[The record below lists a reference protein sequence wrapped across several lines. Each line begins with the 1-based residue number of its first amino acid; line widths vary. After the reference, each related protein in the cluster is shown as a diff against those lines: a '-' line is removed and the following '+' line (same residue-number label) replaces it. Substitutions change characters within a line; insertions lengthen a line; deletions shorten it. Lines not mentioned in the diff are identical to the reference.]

1 MGKTSFESLELFL
14 KNKENAVKKF
24 FEELPTV
31 DTPAYLEIPLNEQE
45 WKEEKDTVRKTAVI
59 VLLTMWLN
67 GVNLKEAWEGW
78 FYKEGKY
85 LVMIEPNGNSIT
97 VAIVNRKT
105 GTIFVETYPLPETL
119 EPLFLID
126 TEGVFDDET

>member
-1 MGKTSFESLELFL
+1 MKPLELFL
-14 KNKENAVKKF
+14 KNKETAVKKF
-24 FEELPTV
+24 FEELKTV
-31 DTPAYLEIPLNEQE
+31 DTFSYLEIPLNEEE
-45 WKEEKDTVRKTAVI
+45 WKEEKDAVRKTAVV

-67 GVNLKEAWEGW
+67 GVSLTEAWEGW

-85 LVMIEPNGNSIT
+85 LIMIEPDNNGVT

-105 GTIFVETYPLPETL
+105 GTVFVENYPLPKTL

-126 TEGVFDDET
+126 TEGVLDEG

>member
-1 MGKTSFESLELFL
+1 MTQTPLELWL
-14 KNKENAVKKF
+14 NNKKEAVKRF
-24 FEELPTV
+24 FEELQTV
-31 DTPAYLEIPLNEQE
+31 DAPAYLEIPLNEEE
-45 WKEEKDTVRKTAVI
+45 WKEEKDPVRKTAVV

-67 GVNLKEAWEGW
+67 GTDLKETWKGW

-85 LVMIEPNGNSIT
+85 LIMIEPDNNGVT

-105 GTIFVETYPLPETL
+105 GTVFVENYPLPKTL

-126 TEGVFDDET
+126 TEGGLSYET